1 MKARLATIVAVVML
15 ASAYLASE
23 ATAGEAHSFSGKA
36 SYYGYSGKVASGGQ
50 FNPNGLTAAHRTLPF
65 GTHVRVTDPKTGRS
79 VIVTIND
86 RGPFGRGASSMFR
99 SARPE
104 YSECWVE
111 ALSSF
116 KPTSYRSVKYTIE
129 ILRISS
135 IGEPNVLHRESAI
148 TVAPRWA
155 QSRAEQRRER
165 GANEIRITNPRG
177 EQLYRWQRGV

>member
-86 RGPFGRGASSMFR
+86 RGPFGRGRVIDVSLGA
-99 SARPE
+99 AR
-104 YSECWVE
+104 
-111 ALSSF
+111 
-116 KPTSYRSVKYTIE
+116 
-129 ILRISS
+129 
-135 IGEPNVLHRESAI
+135 VLGMLG
-148 TVAPRWA
+148 
-155 QSRAEQRRER
+155 R
-165 GANEIRITNPRG
+165 GIIFVQADV
-177 EQLYRWQRGV
+177 L